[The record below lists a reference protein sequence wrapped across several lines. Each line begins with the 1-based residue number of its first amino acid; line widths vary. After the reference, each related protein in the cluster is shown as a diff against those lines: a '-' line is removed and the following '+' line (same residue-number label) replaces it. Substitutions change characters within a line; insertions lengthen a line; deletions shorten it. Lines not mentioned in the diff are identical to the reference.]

1 MDFQILY
8 YGAAWA
14 SFFTKE
20 IKIKSFVIMNFEDRI
35 VKKIKKNF
43 DFTYK
48 IILFGKSDIE
58 MSLKKK

>member
-1 MDFQILY
+1 
-8 YGAAWA
+8 
-14 SFFTKE
+14 
-20 IKIKSFVIMNFEDRI
+20 MNFEDRA

-48 IILFGKSDIE
+48 NFLFGKSDIE